1 MHSNCSGNLQGN
13 CGMAFGRVCSSSF
26 EGSPLSLLACFCF
39 RPYIWLIRSENS
51 KTGWSQGLRWMLPCV
66 EVDSGII
73 SFGKIERTS
82 TVVSFF
88 FFSFPENTCPI
99 PSKAIHVID
108 WSQKLVDPRVCRNA
122 TVQECYHVLKLIKE
136 YISDFGKHLS
146 NSIQSA
152 VNTLNYHQPRRKR
165 EVPLWMQQLL
175 HLATISF

>member
-82 TVVSFF
+82 TVVSIFLF
-88 FFSFPENTCPI
+88 LSRKTPVQFHPKRYMWSTDLKNWLIPEFAGMLPCVEVD
-99 PSKAIHVID
+99 KGIHQWFRETPV
-108 WSQKLVDPRVCRNA
+108 KFHP
-122 TVQECYHVLKLIKE
+122 
-136 YISDFGKHLS
+136 
-146 NSIQSA
+146 
-152 VNTLNYHQPRRKR
+152 KR
-165 EVPLWMQQLL
+165 CE
-175 HLATISF
+175 HT

>member
-88 FFSFPENTCPI
+88 FFP
-99 PSKAIHVID
+99 
-108 WSQKLVDPRVCRNA
+108 
-122 TVQECYHVLKLIKE
+122 
-136 YISDFGKHLS
+136 GKHLS
-146 NSIQSA
+146 NSIQSDTCDRLISKTGWSQSLQECYRA
-152 VNTLNYHQPRRKR
+152 GMLPCVEVDKGIHQWFRETPVQFHPKR
-165 EVPLWMQQLL
+165 CE
-175 HLATISF
+175 HT